1 MKTTL
6 QLIAEKA
13 KQKERAERDAIK
25 AEIANPKTPNDR
37 RSFLKKAAL
46 GGIAL
51 GGLMHLSVED
61 TIAQTTQN
69 VSRASSPSDLKITD
83 LRVAQKGSGGGFAS
97 RIIKIYTNQGLTG
110 IGDIRDGTDQR
121 FALFLKS
128 KIVGLNPCNVEM
140 IFKVIKQFGGHGR
153 QGGGVSAV
161 EMACWD
167 LCGKAL
173 NVPVW
178 QLLGG
183 RYRDKMRLYADTPDG
198 RDDADQLARI
208 KNRIEVEGFTW
219 LKMDLSAAA
228 VASANPGSM
237 VNGKYW
243 RVGQPRPAAPQ
254 GAPQGQAQ
262 QGQRPAGQ
270 AQAQPGQRPGGFQM
284 PQASMEQYM
293 SYNNTEHPF
302 TQIQLT
308 DKGIELMA
316 ERVHKVRDMIGFEI
330 PLATDHFG
338 YMDENQFIRLAK
350 AVEPHRLA
358 WLEDTVPWF
367 YHDRLKALKE
377 ASTTPIC
384 TGEDIYMLGGM
395 LGGFKSL
402 IDDRCVDII
411 HPDLVSAGGIL
422 ETKKIGDY
430 AEEAGIPM
438 AMHHNSSPVAFM
450 ANVHCAAA
458 TENALVLEFHGGDML
473 KDWEDNVIKTDG
485 KPLMENGFGLVPLTA
500 PGLGIELNDEKIKS
514 GMPKDAKYFDAT
526 PEWDAVG
533 RPYDKLWI

>member
-1 MKTTL
+1 MKTVI
-6 QLIAEKA
+6 QQISKDS
-13 KQKERAERDAIK
+13 KIRERIERDKIN
-25 AEIANPKTPNDR
+25 AEIANPATSNNR
-37 RSFLKKAAL
+37 RNFLKRAAL
-46 GGIAL
+46 GGVAL
-51 GGLMHLSVED
+51 GGLLHLSVED

-69 VSRASSPSDLKITD
+69 VSRASSPSDLRITD
-83 LRVAQKGSGGGFAS
+83 LRVGQKGYGGSFAT
-97 RIIKIYTNQGLTG
+97 RLIKIYTNQGITG

-198 RDDADQLARI
+198 RDDADQHARI
-208 KNRIEVEGFTW
+208 HKRIDEEGFTW
-219 LKMDLSAAA
+219 LKMDLSSAA
-228 VASANPGSM
+228 VASNNPGSL
-237 VNGKYW
+237 VNNEYW
-243 RVGQPRPAAPQ
+243 RFGTPRPPVPQ
-254 GAPQGQAQ
+254 Q
-262 QGQRPAGQ
+262 QGGTTATSGPRPV
-270 AQAQPGQRPGGFQM
+270 

-302 TQIQLT
+302 TQIQIT
-308 DKGIELMA
+308 EKGIELMA
-316 ERVHKVRDMIGFEI
+316 ERVAKVREMVGTEI
-330 PLATDHFG
+330 PIATDHFG

-350 AVEPHRLA
+350 AVEPYRLA

-367 YHDRLKALKE
+367 YHDRLKSLKE

-395 LGGFKSL
+395 LGGFKPL
-402 IDDRCVDII
+402 IDARCVDII

-450 ANVHCAAA
+450 ANIHCAAA

-473 KDWEDNVIKTDG
+473 KEWEDTVIKTDG
-485 KPLMENGFGLVPLTA
+485 QPLMQKGFGLVPLTA
-500 PGLGIELNDEKIKS
+500 PGLGIELNDEVLKS
-514 GMPKDAKYFDAT
+514 RLPKDAKYFDAT
-526 PEWDAVG
+526 PEWDSPG
-533 RPYDKLWI
+533 RTYDKWWI

>member
-1 MKTTL
+1 MKTIL
-6 QLIAEKA
+6 KQIAEKT
-13 KQKERAERDAIK
+13 KQQERSEREAIK
-25 AEIANPKTPNDR
+25 AEITNPSTPKDR
-37 RSFLKKAAL
+37 RNFLKKAAL

-51 GGLMHLSVED
+51 GGMMHLSIED
-61 TIAQTTQN
+61 TLAKTTQD
-69 VSRASSPSDLKITD
+69 VSRSSSPSDLKITD
-83 LRVAQKGSGGGFAS
+83 LRVAQKGSGSFPA

-178 QLLGG
+178 NLLGG

-198 RDDADQLARI
+198 RDDADQQARI

-219 LKMDLSAAA
+219 LKMDLGAGA
-228 VASANPGSM
+228 VASANPGSL
-237 VNGKYW
+237 VNNNYW
-243 RVGQPRPAAPQ
+243 RFGTPRPPMPQ
-254 GAPQGQAQ
+254 QQGQA
-262 QGQRPAGQ
+262 GAQRPPAG
-270 AQAQPGQRPGGFQM
+270 PRPV
-284 PQASMEQYM
+284 PQASIEQYM
-293 SYNNTEHPF
+293 GYNNTEHPF
-302 TQIQLT
+302 TQIQIT
-308 DKGIELMA
+308 DKGLELLA
-316 ERVHKVRDMIGFEI
+316 ERVKKVREMAGMEI
-330 PLATDHFG
+330 PISTDHFG

-350 AVEPHRLA
+350 VVEPYRLA

-402 IDDRCVDII
+402 IDAQCLDII

-450 ANVHCAAA
+450 ANIHCAAA

-473 KDWEDNVIKTDG
+473 KEWEDMVKKTDG
-485 KPLMENGFGLVPLTA
+485 KPLMEKGYGLVPLTA
-500 PGLGIELNDEKIKS
+500 PGLGIELNDEALKAM
-514 GMPKDAKYFDAT
+514 MPKDAKYFDAT
-526 PEWDAVG
+526 PEWDAQG

>member
-1 MKTTL
+1 MKNIL
-6 QLIAEKA
+6 KEIVEKTR
-13 KQKERAERDAIK
+13 KEERARKAAIE
-25 AEIANPKTPNDR
+25 AEIANPATTSDR
-37 RSFLKKAAL
+37 RNFLKKTAL

-51 GGLMHLSVED
+51 GGLIHLSIED
-61 TIAQTTQN
+61 TIAQTTQK

-83 LRVAQKGSGGGFAS
+83 LRVAQKGYGGFPT
-97 RIIKIYTNQGLTG
+97 RIIKIYTNQGITG

-128 KIVGLNPCNVEM
+128 KIIGLNPCNVEM
-140 IFKVIKQFGGHGR
+140 IFKVIKQFGFHGR

-173 NVPVW
+173 GVPVW

-183 RYRDKMRLYADTPDG
+183 RYRDKVRLYADTPDG
-198 RDDADQLARI
+198 RDDADQQARI

-219 LKMDLSAAA
+219 LKMDLGSGQ
-228 VASANPGSM
+228 VAMNNPGAL
-237 VNGKYW
+237 VNNKFWGYG
-243 RVGQPRPAAPQ
+243 VPRTAPQ
-254 GAPQGQAQ
+254 QGQTAPQ
-262 QGQRPAGQ
+262 QRPAG
-270 AQAQPGQRPGGFQM
+270 PPPV
-284 PQASMEQYM
+284 PQASIEQYM

-302 TQIQLT
+302 TQIQIT
-308 DKGIELMA
+308 DKGLELMA
-316 ERVHKVRDMIGFEI
+316 ERVRKIREMVGPELPI
-330 PLATDHFG
+330 ATDHYG

-350 AVEPHRLA
+350 VVEPYRLA

-377 ASTTPIC
+377 ASNTPIC

-395 LGGFKSL
+395 LGGFKPL
-402 IDDRCVDII
+402 IDAQCVDII

-438 AMHHNSSPVAFM
+438 AMHHNSSPVAYM
-450 ANVHCAAA
+450 ANIHCAAA
-458 TENALVLEFHGGDML
+458 TENALVLEFHGGDMI
-473 KDWEDNVIKTDG
+473 KEWEDMVIRTDG
-485 KPLMENGFGLVPLTA
+485 KPLIEKGFGPVPLSA
-500 PGLGIELNDEKIKS
+500 PGLGIELNDENLKS
-514 GMPKDAKYFDAT
+514 RMPKDAKYFDAT
-526 PEWDAVG
+526 PEWDSIG
-533 RPYDKLWI
+533 RTYDKLWI

>member
-1 MKTTL
+1 MKTIL
-6 QLIAEKA
+6 QQIAEKT
-13 KQKERAERDAIK
+13 KQKERSERAATK
-25 AEIANPKTPNDR
+25 AEIENTSTPDGR
-37 RSFLKKAAL
+37 RNFLKKAAL

-51 GGLMHLSVED
+51 GGLIHLSVED
-61 TIAQTTQN
+61 TIAQTTRN

-83 LRVAQKGSGGGFAS
+83 LRVAQKGAGGGFAP

-198 RDDADQLARI
+198 SSEADQEARI
-208 KNRIEVEGFTW
+208 KKRIEEEGFTW
-219 LKMDLSAAA
+219 LKMDLGAGA
-228 VASANPGSM
+228 VASTNPGSL
-237 VNGKYW
+237 VNNNYW
-243 RVGQPRPAAPQ
+243 RFGQPRPTMPQ
-254 GAPQGQAQ
+254 QPGPGT
-262 QGQRPAGQ
+262 GQRPAG
-270 AQAQPGQRPGGFQM
+270 PRPV
-284 PQASMEQYM
+284 PQASMDQYM

-302 TQIQLT
+302 TQIQIT
-308 DKGIELMA
+308 DKGLELMA
-316 ERVHKVRDMIGFEI
+316 ERVKKVREMAGMEI
-330 PLATDHFG
+330 PISTDHFG
-338 YMDENQFIRLAK
+338 YMDENQFIRLAR
-350 AVEPHRLA
+350 AVEPYRLA

-377 ASTTPIC
+377 VSSTPIC

-395 LGGFKSL
+395 LGGFKAL

-450 ANVHCAAA
+450 ANIHCAAA

-473 KDWEDNVIKTDG
+473 KEWESMVIKTDG
-485 KPLMENGFGLVPLTA
+485 QPLMDKGYGLIPLTA
-500 PGLGIELNDEKIKS
+500 PGLGIELNDEAIKAT
-514 GMPKDAKYFDAT
+514 MPKDAKYFDAT
-526 PEWDAVG
+526 PEWDAQG

>member
-6 QLIAEKA
+6 KQIAESSR
-13 KQKERAERDAIK
+13 QKERAEREAIN
-25 AEIANPKTPNDR
+25 AEIANPATPKDR
-37 RSFLKKAAL
+37 RNFLKKAAL

-51 GGLMHLSVED
+51 GGLVHLSIED
-61 TIAQTTQN
+61 TIAQTTQK
-69 VSRASSPSDLKITD
+69 VSRSSSPSELRITD
-83 LRVAQKGSGGGFAS
+83 LRVAQKGYGGSFAT
-97 RIIKIYTNQGLTG
+97 RIIKIYTNQGITG

-140 IFKVIKQFGGHGR
+140 IFKVIKQFGFHGR
-153 QGGGVSAV
+153 QGGGVSGV

-167 LCGKAL
+167 VCGKAL
-173 NVPVW
+173 GVPVW

-183 RYRDKMRLYADTPDG
+183 RYRDKMRMYADTPDG
-198 RDDADQLARI
+198 RDDADQQARI

-228 VASANPGSM
+228 VGQNNPGSL
-237 VNGKYW
+237 VNNNYW
-243 RVGQPRPAAPQ
+243 RFGTPRPTTPQQPAA
-254 GAPQGQAQ
+254 AGQ
-262 QGQRPAGQ
+262 QRPAG
-270 AQAQPGQRPGGFQM
+270 APAV
-284 PQASMEQYM
+284 PQASAEQYM

-302 TQIQLT
+302 TQIQIT
-308 DKGIELMA
+308 DKGLDLMA
-316 ERVHKVRDMIGFEI
+316 ERVAKIRSMIGPEI
-330 PLATDHFG
+330 PIATDHYG

-350 AVEPHRLA
+350 VIEPYRLA

-367 YHDRLKALKE
+367 YHERLRSLKE
-377 ASTTPIC
+377 ASNTPIC

-395 LGGFKSL
+395 LGGFKPL
-402 IDDRCVDII
+402 IDAQCVDII

-422 ETKKIGDY
+422 ETKRIGDY

-473 KDWEDNVIKTDG
+473 KEWEDMVIKTDG
-485 KPLMENGFGLVPLTA
+485 LPLMEKGFGLVPLNA
-500 PGLGIELNDEKIKS
+500 PGLGIEINDENLK
-514 GMPKDAKYFDAT
+514 GRMPKDAKYFDAT
-526 PEWDAVG
+526 PEWDSPG
-533 RPYDKLWI
+533 RTYDKLWI